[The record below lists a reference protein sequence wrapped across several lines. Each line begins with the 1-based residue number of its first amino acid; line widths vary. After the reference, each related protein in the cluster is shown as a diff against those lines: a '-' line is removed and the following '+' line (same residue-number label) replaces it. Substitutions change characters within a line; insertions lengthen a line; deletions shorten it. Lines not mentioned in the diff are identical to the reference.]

1 MFKHPDPNCY
11 VVSLMDCKFHAFIQ
25 SEWQHSCSSLLKL
38 LRKKGQEHMIN
49 LSIISILSVAF
60 TFYPDS
66 NYPDQ
71 RIEAITQIGP
81 IYELIVRC
89 GKGSA
94 IISFSP
100 IEELYCSPK
109 GSCDPQL
116 DVIIDRTCG

>member
-1 MFKHPDPNCY
+1 
-11 VVSLMDCKFHAFIQ
+11 
-25 SEWQHSCSSLLKL
+25 
-38 LRKKGQEHMIN
+38 MIN
-49 LSIISILSVAF
+49 ISIITLIAASF
-60 TFYPDS
+60 TFYPGS

-71 RIEAITQIGP
+71 RIEAIIQKGP

-89 GKGSA
+89 GSGSA

-109 GSCDPQL
+109 GYCDPQI